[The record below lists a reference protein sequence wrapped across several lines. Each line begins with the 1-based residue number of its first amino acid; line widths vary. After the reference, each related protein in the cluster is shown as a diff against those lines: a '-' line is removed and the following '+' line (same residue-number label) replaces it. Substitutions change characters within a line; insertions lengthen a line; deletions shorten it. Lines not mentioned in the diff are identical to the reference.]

1 MNLYKN
7 IKFKTFQIF
16 LVLILILNLNITS
29 SQNNVLDGTI
39 TLNFIDSNLEDVV
52 KGISAI
58 TGKKFLIAQNLK
70 NRKINLVTD
79 KPIPARRIY
88 SFLLTALRSQKLTII
103 ESDGINNIV
112 PETEAWSSA
121 TLINSV
127 TPDSKIVSKVFY
139 FKNINASIAAN
150 IIRPFLSQKGFPL
163 VANSQQNSL
172 VVVDYADNL
181 RNLDILIRSI
191 DDADEAL
198 PVIFPLTHIS
208 AYEAETSLINMLEK
222 STQVGNVTLSA
233 SFSEN
238 ITADINNNRLLIK
251 ASPKRLSYISKLL
264 SFIDIPRKSAEM
276 FHIYHLKFANA
287 ETIAKTLSGILDN
300 RTPSITGNGQ
310 ASKAATTTTTNGK
323 HSGGIIEIKSSPDIK
338 IQADPATNSII
349 VIAPEVLYRNI
360 LSIIKKL
367 DVRRRQIFVEVLIAE
382 IQGERTDEFSVQWL
396 NARGFQRIN
405 SNSISGIGASQLGD
419 TTILDVA
426 RNPTNIGKGASLGVI
441 RGQVTIP
448 GVGQVLN
455 LGMLARALETRLNA
469 NILSSPNLLVLN
481 NEESKLSVGSNVPVV
496 TGQYSNSDSGAS
508 NPFQTIE
515 RKDVGVTLKIKP
527 QIMDTGV
534 ILLDIFQEVSD
545 IISVSERGP
554 TTSKRSIE
562 SRVLLNDGQ
571 TVVLGGLISDKTND
585 TISKV
590 PILGDIPIL
599 GGLFRSTKK
608 EHKKTNMLL
617 FLRPTILKDE
627 HDVSELSDRKYLE
640 LYNKLPYKGD
650 DLRGMFYRDN
660 HKVLPPL
667 PENHLNY
674 QSFSSSLPQLQFNN
688 IKSKNKI
695 NPPILNINS
704 NNQLQA
710 KSSSSPSTSIIDIV
724 DFSEPFAQFENDI
737 IGYQHEDNQISEDNV
752 INLKLEAKRALLKKL
767 KNRKNNG
774 P

>member
-323 HSGGIIEIKSSPDIK
+323 HSGGIIEIKSSSDIK